1 MPLFIFKE
9 TGEYYSKNNGV
20 EIMRPL
26 WKGAV
31 SFGLVYVPVK
41 MYAAT
46 ERKNVK
52 FNYLH
57 EKCKTPIQYRR
68 YCPYCDTEVA
78 NEEIVKGYEYEK
90 GQYVVVR
97 EEDFEHL
104 PGESSRSINIVDFVD
119 LKDID
124 PLYFDKGYYLAPGE
138 GGQRVYELLK
148 KSMQDTGKV
157 AVAKV
162 VIRNKE
168 SLAALRVA
176 EGVLT
181 MSTMYYP
188 DEVRKPVAIPE
199 LEYRVDIHDNE
210 LKMAVNLISNLS
222 APFSPEKYTDE
233 YRQQLMEVIQ
243 AKVAGEGVEL
253 PPTRETEKVVD
264 LMSALKASIDLAKQE
279 RGGKRKKAQGDK
291 KAAGA

>member
-1 MPLFIFKE
+1 
-9 TGEYYSKNNGV
+9 
-20 EIMRPL
+20 MRPL

-46 ERKNVK
+46 EKKNIK

-78 NEEIVKGYEYEK
+78 NEEIVRGYEYEK
-90 GQYVVVR
+90 GKYVIMK
-97 EEDFEHL
+97 EEDLEHL
-104 PGESSRSINIVDFVD
+104 PGENTRSINIVDFVD

-124 PLYFDKGYYLAPGE
+124 PLFYDKGYYLSPGE
-138 GGQRVYELLK
+138 GGQKVYELLK
-148 KSMQDTGKV
+148 KSMQETGKV

-176 EGVLT
+176 DGVLT
-181 MSTMYYP
+181 MSTMFYP
-188 DEVRKPVAIPE
+188 DEVRKPAAIPE
-199 LEYRVDIHDNE
+199 LDYKVDVHDNE
-210 LKMAVNLISNLS
+210 LKMAVNLINNLS
-222 APFSPEKYTDE
+222 AEFQPEKYTDD
-233 YRQQLMEVIQ
+233 YREQLMEVIQ
-243 AKVAGEGVEL
+243 AKVAGEGGEVA
-253 PPTRETEKVVD
+253 PVPQTDKVVD
-264 LMSALKASIDLAKQE
+264 LMSALKASIDLVKQD
-279 RGGKRKKAQGDK
+279 RGDK
-291 KAAGA
+291 KKKEAGTRKGTRGRKATAS